1 MDHFETPNLGL
12 IMYRANDIPSYLHDW
27 NDTMD
32 KLDMYND
39 MLNSRLYD
47 YMTTLSNIYNTLKE
61 HKQILD
67 EALKNSEDAKQLAN
81 TVSKTIQSILDNYEN
96 LSNIVQNNYEEL
108 SQKINITTEQLTNF
122 EGNFVPITQSQYNAM
137 GSGRPNR
144 VFLIIG

>member
-12 IMYRANDIPSYLHDW
+12 IMYRANDIPSYLQDW
-27 NDTMD
+27 NDTMA

-108 SQKINITTEQLTNF
+108 SQKINITTEQLTKF